1 MKKETRDYIIK
12 KVKEQI
18 TSKAAFDETN
28 LVLSLVENDVL
39 VTFKILSGEN
49 GCDFITYI
57 DTLSIDNEIDL
68 DSLEYAIK
76 CIRRENIESD
86 LSDILTNASLIEQGE
101 ILE

>member
-28 LVLSLVENDVL
+28 LVLSLVKNDVL
-39 VTFKILSGEN
+39 VNFKILSGEN
-49 GCDFITYI
+49 SCGFRTYVNI
-57 DTLSIDNEIDL
+57 LSIDNEIDL

-101 ILE
+101 PLE